1 MRRASQGNLFRKGNK
16 MINSEMQTIVVFK
29 QILRSSDVQKWHVRG
44 LILFVLIDLA
54 NFVVL
59 NIYEI
64 IVWKRRFQK

>member
-29 QILRSSDVQKWHVRG
+29 QILLSSDVQKWHVRG
-44 LILFVLIDLA
+44 LILFVLIDLI
-54 NFVVL
+54 L

>member
-44 LILFVLIDLA
+44 LILFVLIDL
-54 NFVVL
+54 L

>member
-44 LILFVLIDLA
+44 LILFVLIDLI
-54 NFVVL
+54 L